1 MFLPARSAL
10 IAAFVRRLTVLTPS
24 CHGRAEQNVTATNVK
39 LLAGINSNYGD
50 VANID
55 MSTISTSGVK
65 SICDTFQGR
74 RTMIGLQT
82 LLRG

>member
-1 MFLPARSAL
+1 MLFARDRHIPFLVKPDRSL
-10 IAAFVRRLTVLTPS
+10 YPPPVIGVP
-24 CHGRAEQNVTATNVK
+24 EQNITATNVK

-50 VANID
+50 AATID

-82 LLRG
+82 WLRG